1 MFSLRDLNK
10 IDDLMQEVAEQQD
23 VAQEISDAFSQRIGL
38 DDGFDEV
45 GHAPRHTEHCGRHRG
60 CRPPLTPGGFPARC
74 PKYRQRVND
83 VC

>member
-60 CRPPLTPGGFPARC
+60 RARRS
-74 PKYRQRVND
+74 RQAGSRHGALSIVKE
-83 VC
+83 